1 MELVDLK
8 GEQVFGRIQLQSQ
21 SKVQEMAW
29 TIAQCYDIELNSSVY
44 DSAGDLHQPT
54 QVSQLQVLHICDQRD
69 RKLNDSLK
77 RPAREGGW
85 HQAHLLLQMAL
96 ERDIRRG
103 MRRNE
108 GRHGTTLGSNLLD
121 DTVSGFSSEASFAH
135 SLSHRKTGPAKVYD
149 HGNKLQNVRV
159 NKDKLEEILSTQKS
173 MQNYEDALWS
183 FEKSLNHEIRDNR
196 L

>member
-1 MELVDLK
+1 MASDSDLVEEAGTVYLSTLSQVRVLQKAMELVDLK

-44 DSAGDLHQPT
+44 DSAGDLHQST

-85 HQAHLLLQMAL
+85 HQAHLLL
-96 ERDIRRG
+96 
-103 MRRNE
+103 
-108 GRHGTTLGSNLLD
+108 
-121 DTVSGFSSEASFAH
+121 
-135 SLSHRKTGPAKVYD
+135 
-149 HGNKLQNVRV
+149 
-159 NKDKLEEILSTQKS
+159 
-173 MQNYEDALWS
+173 
-183 FEKSLNHEIRDNR
+183 
-196 L
+196 

>member
-1 MELVDLK
+1 
-8 GEQVFGRIQLQSQ
+8 
-21 SKVQEMAW
+21 
-29 TIAQCYDIELNSSVY
+29 
-44 DSAGDLHQPT
+44 
-54 QVSQLQVLHICDQRD
+54 
-69 RKLNDSLK
+69 
-77 RPAREGGW
+77 
-85 HQAHLLLQMAL
+85 
-96 ERDIRRG
+96 

-108 GRHGTTLGSNLLD
+108 ARHGTTLGSNLLD

-149 HGNKLQNVRV
+149 HGSKLQNVRV